1 MDSRV
6 EVSDVV
12 ASNNGRTL
20 RMDSFQVDSTVRVG
34 NSMGERDSG
43 SDSNK
48 ANLNLMEGTEAD
60 SKGIQNLSLYPDVQQ
75 DTSKYMEDY
84 ASASAMEEGIKEGG
98 AHQLGSVTGGIT
110 STIGDT
116 LISRQLKPVL
126 EIGSGLTQSCY
137 MPYGKD
143 IHSAMVDERKL
154 STSACL
160 TMSLGYHMK
169 GGETEGNGLSM
180 LNLPGMYG
188 SPFEHYSDVERNQI
202 KLSGTNP
209 IRAKPRLLPKQPQM
223 HQPSLLEAPKPPHI
237 HPLSRPETP
246 KETSQVPIRVARP
259 PVEGRGRNQLLPR
272 YWPRI
277 TDQELQQITAGD
289 SNSTITP
296 LFEKM
301 LSASDAGRIGR
312 LVLPKACAEAY
323 FPAISQPE
331 GLPLKIQDVSGK
343 DWVFQFRFWPNN
355 NSRMYVLEGVTPCI
369 QSMQL
374 QAGDTVT
381 FSRLDPEGKLVMG
394 YRRAPSSLSAQET
407 QPSITGLSTAGP
419 STLIGG
425 SPSMDNLATMASIT
439 GFLSQSS
446 KSAEAQANG
455 MAGHLSLSD
464 TGYGWYKPDKGGYKS
479 KEGSFFNS
487 MLAGD
492 KKKSRPGNLKN
503 KRPLTD
509 MDEAAEFRISWKE
522 AQDLLRSPPNV
533 APSIITIEG
542 FEFEEYEEPPVFGKR
557 TIFTTKDCGPG
568 EDQWAQCDDCG
579 SWRRVPA
586 DVFLPTRWVCS
597 DNVWDAE
604 RNFCNAPQ
612 EVDNE
617 EIEFLVQHVKDV
629 SKREAA
635 EPLKVNEPLSGLE
648 ALANAATAG
657 ETNVASSSSPA
668 ATTKHPRHRPGCTCI
683 VCIQPP
689 SGKGP
694 KHKPTCNCNVCM
706 TVKRR
711 FKTLM
716 MRRKKRQSEREAEH
730 AARKKRPWT
739 KEEGG
744 DVNVNGGGKW
754 QNDGFG
760 YSEGV
765 PRQGNLVVTFPNALP
780 RAPSFPTTSNGGRFF
795 SNLALPTSYLPRGRN
810 FVDDSKS
817 HIDLNTQPERDEEAN
832 RNAFRV
838 SMVRLL
844 QNASHPLD
852 SYLKEQGLMSLVGPQ
867 HMTHSSLSFSRSTV
881 DREAD
886 IHSSISQTSAVL
898 NTDRSQD
905 ELCMALGMTRFDTT
919 TD

>member
-1 MDSRV
+1 MDSK
-6 EVSDVV
+6 
-12 ASNNGRTL
+12 GT
-20 RMDSFQVDSTVRVG
+20 ST
-34 NSMGERDSG
+34 GERDSG
-43 SDSNK
+43 TDSNK
-48 ANLNLMEGTEAD
+48 ANLNLMEGAEAD
-60 SKGIQNLSLYPDVQQ
+60 SKAIQNLNLYQDAQQ
-75 DTSKYMEDY
+75 DTSKYMDDY
-84 ASASAMEEGIKEGG
+84 PSASAVEENILMKE
-98 AHQLGSVTGGIT
+98 AHQHGSVAGGMT
-110 STIGDT
+110 SDM
-116 LISRQLKPVL
+116 LISRQTKPVL
-126 EIGSGLTQSCY
+126 EIGNSLTQSY
-137 MPYGKD
+137 FMPYVKD
-143 IHSAMVDERKL
+143 IHSSAGDERKL
-154 STSACL
+154 PSSACL
-160 TMSLGYHMK
+160 TMSLGLYNTK
-169 GGETEGNGLSM
+169 GAESDGNSLSV
-180 LNLPGMYG
+180 LNLPGMFGSSFEPYG
-188 SPFEHYSDVERNQI
+188 DGERNQM
-202 KLSGTNP
+202 KLPGMNP
-209 IRAKPRLLPKQPQM
+209 IRAKPRQLLPKQPQM
-223 HQPSLLEAPKPPHI
+223 HQPSCLEPPKPPQM

-246 KETSQVPIRVARP
+246 KETMQGPIRVARP

-323 FPAISQPE
+323 FPPISQPE

-343 DWVFQFRFWPNN
+343 DWTFQFRFWPNN

-394 YRRAPSSLSAQET
+394 YRRAPSSLCSQEA
-407 QPSITGLSTAGP
+407 QPSTAGPSTVGP

-425 SPSMDNLATMASIT
+425 SPSMDNFSTIASIT
-439 GFLSQSS
+439 GLLSQSA

-455 MAGHLSLSD
+455 MPGHLSLSE
-464 TGYGWYKPDKGGYKS
+464 TGYGWYKPDKGGYKA
-479 KEGSFFNS
+479 KEGSFFHS
-487 MLAGD
+487 MLVGD
-492 KKKSRPGNLKN
+492 KKKPRLTNSKN
-503 KRPLTD
+503 KRPVTD
-509 MDEAAEFRISWKE
+509 MDEAAEFRISWEE

-533 APSIITIEG
+533 VPSIITVEG
-542 FEFEEYEEPPVFGKR
+542 FDFEEYEEPPVFGKR
-557 TIFTTKDCGPG
+557 TIFTTKDCGSG

-579 SWRRVPA
+579 SWRKVPA

-604 RNFCNAPQ
+604 RNFCNASQ

-617 EIEFLVQHVKDV
+617 DIEFLVQHFKDV
-629 SKREAA
+629 SKQEVT
-635 EPLKVNEPLSGLE
+635 EPPKVNEALSGLE

-657 ETNVASSSSPA
+657 ENNVASSSSPA

-694 KHKPTCNCNVCM
+694 KHKSTCTCNVCM

-716 MRRKKRQSEREAEH
+716 LRRKKRQSEREAEH

-739 KEEGG
+739 KEEVG
-744 DVNVNGGGKW
+744 DVNSGGKW
-754 QNDGFG
+754 QNDGFN
-760 YSEGV
+760 YAEGV

-780 RAPSFPTTSNGGRFF
+780 RAPSFPTTSNGNRFF
-795 SNLALPTSYLPRGRN
+795 SNLSLPASYLPRGRN
-810 FVDDSKS
+810 FVDDSKA
-817 HIDLNTQPERDEEAN
+817 HIDLNIQPERDEEAT
-832 RNAFRV
+832 RSAFRV

-852 SYLKEQGLMSLVGPQ
+852 NYLKEQGLMSLVGPQ
-867 HMTHSSLSFSRSTV
+867 HMAHSSISFNRSTV
-881 DREAD
+881 DREAE

-905 ELCMALGMTRFDTT
+905 ELCMALGMTRFDSA